1 MIYYYHD
8 ERIPLYLLTMFG
20 KNEQANLSKAE
31 RNDLASLVDLLVRSA
46 LEKNHG

>member
-20 KNEQANLSKAE
+20 KNGRANLSKAD
-31 RNDLASLVDLLVRSA
+31 RNALSKLVDILVQTV
-46 LEKNHG
+46 LEEV